1 VRPARVEDLDWYC
14 TEDPSVGREAIRRKV
29 EAGEVFIAELEDR
42 PVGHLRLDYLWS
54 KTPFVALVRVL
65 SECRAQGIGRALLA
79 FVQARLRA
87 AGRDT
92 LYSSAMAD
100 AAQAQVWHRHMG
112 FKECGTIQGI
122 NPGGVG
128 EVFFVKRLKKEA

>member
-1 VRPARVEDLDWYC
+1 VEDLDWYC

>member
-14 TEDPSVGREAIRRKV
+14 AEDPSVGREAIRRKV

-54 KTPFVALVRVL
+54 KTPFIALIRVL
-65 SECRAQGIGRALLA
+65 PECRAQGIGRALLVLVEA
-79 FVQARLRA
+79 NLRA
-87 AGRDT
+87 AGRDA
-92 LYSSAMAD
+92 LYSSTMTVAE
-100 AAQAQVWHRHMG
+100 QARVWHRHMG

-128 EVFFVKRLKKEA
+128 EVFFVKRLKQEA